1 MKIRIIALCL
11 VCTVICGLAFGCAH
25 IDNVTASA
33 SVSANQELP
42 SEAQT
47 VPAAS
52 DQAPSAVSTALS
64 FEAEYSAPQPVKLQ
78 AAEIRPAST
87 QPAAAQP
94 AAAQPAAAQ
103 PADAQSA
110 DAQPVKEQSRNK
122 SAVSTNNVL
131 IPQKTD
137 FESLEKLVW
146 NFRLYEQN
154 YDCEKDSVLEVFDN
168 RFLSDGVGYDP
179 LGLEKNGVNCSSC
192 CGLNMGNPEI
202 DVFVPD
208 PQHRFDW
215 SGYDALREDLLIYYK
230 EIVFNNYLP
239 MEKEHSRNDG
249 NEPSAYYENGWYYF
263 QKGWCDNDN
272 PCKCTSCTPTEN
284 GHYRI
289 SMDAIGCCL
298 GDNDEYEE
306 CVDYIIT
313 IDAQLIE
320 KDGLRLWK
328 IFKIT
333 SESCW

>member
-94 AAAQPAAAQ
+94 AAAQPA
-103 PADAQSA
+103 

-122 SAVSTNNVL
+122 STVSTNNVL

-154 YDCEKDSVLEVFDN
+154 YDCEKDSILEVFDN
-168 RFLSDGVGYDP
+168 RFFSDGVGYDDP
-179 LGLEKNGVNCSSC
+179 FGLEKYGVNCSSC
-192 CGLNMGNPEI
+192 CGLNMGLPEGE
-202 DVFVPD
+202 VFVPD

-215 SGYDALREDLLIYYK
+215 GGYRAIREDLMIYYK
-230 EIVFNNYLP
+230 ENVFNNYLP
-239 MEKEHSRNDG
+239 LEKEYYSRNDSDK
-249 NEPSAYYENGWYYF
+249 PSAYYESGWYYF
-263 QKGWCDNDN
+263 RIGWGDNDN
-272 PCKCTSCTPTEN
+272 PCRCTSCTPTEN

-289 SMDAIGCCL
+289 SMDAIGCFL